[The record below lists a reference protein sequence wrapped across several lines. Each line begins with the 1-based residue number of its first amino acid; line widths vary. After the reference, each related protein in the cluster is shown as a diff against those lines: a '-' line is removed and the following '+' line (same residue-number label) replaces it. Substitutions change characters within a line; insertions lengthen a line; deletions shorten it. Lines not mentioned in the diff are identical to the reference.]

1 MAVAFKVQTFSFTN
15 ESGPQSH
22 VLTFPFPSNVKEA
35 AAAISG
41 FRFDFTQDVLPQ
53 GHNIDVVQ
61 VNAKVTGRTGS
72 TVQVRVACHFAD
84 QSRNDEYSG
93 TIDVLAI
100 AEL

>member
-41 FRFDFTQDVLPQ
+41 FRFDFTQDVPPR
-53 GHNIDVVQ
+53 GP
-61 VNAKVTGRTGS
+61 
-72 TVQVRVACHFAD
+72 
-84 QSRNDEYSG
+84 
-93 TIDVLAI
+93 
-100 AEL
+100 

>member
-1 MAVAFKVQTFSFTN
+1 MAVAFKVQPFSFTN
-15 ESGPQSH
+15 ESGPQSQ

-35 AAAISG
+35 AAAIGG
-41 FRFDFTQDVLPQ
+41 FRFDFTQDVHPE

-61 VNAKVTGRTGS
+61 VGAKVTGRTGS

-84 QSRNDEYSG
+84 QSRDDQYSG
-93 TIDVLAI
+93 TIDVLVI